1 MKLINIFLLALT
13 MLIYS
18 VCNAQIKPNIS
29 SCTPSVFNNYAP
41 CDAGYSGKKYTTTTI
56 TCPTEWPT
64 GLASTTSTYNT
75 SQCVK
80 IPTSPPVDRTC
91 ELTPAACAPQPN
103 SPGCPAGKHWTLT
116 GSTVA
121 HCVNDDMPCPSGAS
135 LIHDSFGNPS
145 CKLMT
150 CPTNQIVVG
159 STCGCPPGAILEDV
173 FNRCIAI
180 PPACTPSVVRNSYA
194 CDAGFTGIKFGVT
207 TTTCP
212 GNTTTFSFDTSG
224 CTPISTCTP
233 RIINGSDV
241 ACDSG
246 YTGAKHLVT
255 TTTCPDNVT
264 SSYWDTSACVPVD
277 TPPVVVTPPPTCP
290 ANTTTTE
297 NCPTGYTG
305 KVNISTTY
313 SGPTCTASV
322 VTDTSACMPVVTP
335 PVVVTPPPTCPA
347 NTITT
352 ENCPTGYTGSMTIT
366 TTYSGST
373 CAVNTNTDT
382 SRCERRAP
390 ATSCPNGASNWPD
403 CKIYES
409 ITGACSTNSANGF
422 TCEIAMYC
430 SPGFTLL
437 SGGQGN
443 FTGSDTKG
451 SNFYISRFY
460 SGNWESDFFDNI
472 TCQK

>member
-1 MKLINIFLLALT
+1 MKNAKLLFFTLLLA
-13 MLIYS
+13 INSS
-18 VCNAQIKPNIS
+18 VFAQTKS
-29 SCTPSVFNNYAP
+29 ATCTPSVVNNYVP
-41 CDAGYSGKKYTTTTI
+41 CDAGYSGKKYTTTTV
-56 TCPTEWPT
+56 TCPVEWPS
-64 GLASTTSTYNT
+64 GVVTTTPTFNT

-80 IPTSPPVDRTC
+80 ATTPPPLDRTC

-135 LIHDSFGNPS
+135 LIHDSVGNPS

-264 SSYWDTSACVPVD
+264 SSYWDTSACVPVV

-297 NCPTGYTG
+297 
-305 KVNISTTY
+305 S
-313 SGPTCTASV
+313 
-322 VTDTSACMPVVTP
+322 
-335 PVVVTPPPTCPA
+335 
-347 NTITT
+347 
-352 ENCPTGYTGSMTIT
+352 CPTGYTGSMTIT

>member
-1 MKLINIFLLALT
+1 MYKMKNAKLLFFTLLLA
-13 MLIYS
+13 INSS
-18 VCNAQIKPNIS
+18 VFAQTKS
-29 SCTPSVFNNYAP
+29 ATCTPSVVNNYVP
-41 CDAGYSGKKYTTTTI
+41 CDAGYSGKKYTTTTV
-56 TCPTEWPT
+56 TCPVEWPS
-64 GLASTTSTYNT
+64 GVVTTTPTFNT

-80 IPTSPPVDRTC
+80 ATTPPPLDRTC

-135 LIHDSFGNPS
+135 LIHDSVGNPS

-264 SSYWDTSACVPVD
+264 SSYWDTSACVPVV

-297 NCPTGYTG
+297 
-305 KVNISTTY
+305 S
-313 SGPTCTASV
+313 
-322 VTDTSACMPVVTP
+322 
-335 PVVVTPPPTCPA
+335 
-347 NTITT
+347 
-352 ENCPTGYTGSMTIT
+352 CPTGYTGSMTIT

>member
-1 MKLINIFLLALT
+1 MKNAKLLFFTLLLA
-13 MLIYS
+13 INSS
-18 VCNAQIKPNIS
+18 VFAQTKS
-29 SCTPSVFNNYAP
+29 ATCTPSVVNNYVP
-41 CDAGYSGKKYTTTTI
+41 CDAGYSGKKYTTTTV
-56 TCPTEWPT
+56 TCPVEWPS
-64 GLASTTSTYNT
+64 GVVTTTPTFNT

-80 IPTSPPVDRTC
+80 ATTPPPLDRTC

-135 LIHDSFGNPS
+135 LIHDSVGNPS

-264 SSYWDTSACVPVD
+264 SSYWDTSACVPVV